1 MLKKRK
7 AFLKRSIVFPS
18 LIPHKRFKKTQ
29 PIANYI
35 SQTFEEKHG
44 QKRLLNA
51 YLYPSYTLHKCFEKD
66 TT

>member
-1 MLKKRK
+1 MFKKETK

-18 LIPHKRFKKTQ
+18 LIPHKRLKKTQ

-44 QKRLLNA
+44 QKRLLSA
-51 YLYPSYTLHKCFEKD
+51 YLYPSLMPQKPFL
-66 TT
+66 

>member
-1 MLKKRK
+1 MLKKETK
-7 AFLKRSIVFPS
+7 AFFPS
-18 LIPHKRFKKTQ
+18 LIPHERFKKTQ

-51 YLYPSYTLHKCFEKD
+51 YLHPSYTLHKCFENDTKFD